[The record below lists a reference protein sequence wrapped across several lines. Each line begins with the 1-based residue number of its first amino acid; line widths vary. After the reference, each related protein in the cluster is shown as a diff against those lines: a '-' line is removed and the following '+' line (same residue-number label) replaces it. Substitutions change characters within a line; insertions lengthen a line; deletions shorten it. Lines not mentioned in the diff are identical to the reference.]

1 MSTPDCQ
8 PLRGR
13 CIILGVCG
21 GIAAYKAVE
30 VLQLLI
36 KSGADVHVVM
46 TSSAREFVGS
56 LTFETLSRNP
66 VYTQTLALTR
76 TGEIAH
82 IALAQ
87 KADLALVAPAT
98 ANLIGKFAHGIAD
111 DALTTLLISVPTH
124 VPVYLAPAMDR
135 DMYTHPA
142 VSENLGILTRRGVLL
157 LGPEE
162 GFLASGLQGKG
173 RLAGPKEIVRAVTD
187 KLAPRRELQGM
198 SILITAG
205 PTQEPVDPVRFL
217 SNRSSGK
224 MGYALAA
231 AAVARGARVILIS
244 GPVNISAPAGLSQ
257 FVAVTTAAEMR
268 EAVMSRLG
276 EVEVVIKAA
285 AVADFRPQ
293 RPARAKIK
301 KEGNAFSLELERTP
315 DILSEIG
322 AMKKDRILV
331 GFAAETNEILENACR
346 KLKEK
351 NLDLLIVNDVG
362 RTDIGFHSDYNQIIL
377 VSPDGTSE
385 ETSRLPKREIAD
397 IIMDRIVSLS
407 SRRRG

>member
-1 MSTPDCQ
+1 
-8 PLRGR
+8 
-13 CIILGVCG
+13 
-21 GIAAYKAVE
+21 
-30 VLQLLI
+30 
-36 KSGADVHVVM
+36 
-46 TSSAREFVGS
+46 
-56 LTFETLSRNP
+56 
-66 VYTQTLALTR
+66 
-76 TGEIAH
+76 
-82 IALAQ
+82 
-87 KADLALVAPAT
+87 
-98 ANLIGKFAHGIAD
+98 
-111 DALTTLLISVPTH
+111 
-124 VPVYLAPAMDR
+124 MDR

-173 RLAGPKEIVRAVTD
+173 RLAGPEEIVRAVTD

-331 GFAAETNEILENACR
+331 GFAAETNEILENARR

>member
-76 TGEIAH
+76 KGEIAH

-162 GFLASGLQGKG
+162 GFLASGLQRKG
-173 RLAGPKEIVRAVTD
+173 RLAGPEEIVRAVTD
-187 KLAPRRELQGM
+187 KLAPRRELHGM
-198 SILITAG
+198 SIFIT
-205 PTQEPVDPVRFL
+205 PR
-217 SNRSSGK
+217 
-224 MGYALAA
+224 
-231 AAVARGARVILIS
+231 
-244 GPVNISAPAGLSQ
+244 
-257 FVAVTTAAEMR
+257 
-268 EAVMSRLG
+268 
-276 EVEVVIKAA
+276 
-285 AVADFRPQ
+285 
-293 RPARAKIK
+293 
-301 KEGNAFSLELERTP
+301 
-315 DILSEIG
+315 
-322 AMKKDRILV
+322 
-331 GFAAETNEILENACR
+331 
-346 KLKEK
+346 
-351 NLDLLIVNDVG
+351 
-362 RTDIGFHSDYNQIIL
+362 
-377 VSPDGTSE
+377 
-385 ETSRLPKREIAD
+385 
-397 IIMDRIVSLS
+397 
-407 SRRRG
+407 